1 MRQLGRKRAGSGY
14 YVGRFDNDENRPPM
28 LVDNSG
34 RSPPLQTVIY
44 GDGEHGLDHRL
55 ISDSDIYSAA
65 KLGGQREGKPAAAQL
80 VEAERVKHEAVN

>member
-1 MRQLGRKRAGSGY
+1 MTKTFAILMLLFAAASLAACVSSGVNRAGSGY

-44 GDGEHGLDHRL
+44 GDGEH
-55 ISDSDIYSAA
+55 
-65 KLGGQREGKPAAAQL
+65 
-80 VEAERVKHEAVN
+80 